1 MNFLNLSVKETSE
14 YMIKYHIEENE
25 MIQSG
30 RNKLSPFG
38 LISQKITGKYCF
50 RTTMKLLMQWK
61 RNQKGKNLIEKIS

>member
-1 MNFLNLSVKETSE
+1 
-14 YMIKYHIEENE
+14 MIKYHIEENE

-30 RNKLSPFG
+30 RNKLSSFG

-61 RNQKGKNLIEKIS
+61 RNQKGKNLIEKIN